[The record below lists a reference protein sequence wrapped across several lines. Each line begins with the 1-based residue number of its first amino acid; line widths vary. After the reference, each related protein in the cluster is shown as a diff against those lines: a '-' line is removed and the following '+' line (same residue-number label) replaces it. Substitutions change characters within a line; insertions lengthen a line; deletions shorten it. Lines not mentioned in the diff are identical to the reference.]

1 MPTNI
6 QRTIERQRAIYETLA
21 MPLLYQLA
29 RMHGLSIRE
38 FAEVFEISKNH
49 AEAVL
54 KHRTTPSLE
63 LAFQIARYFDLK
75 VDELF
80 GWQFDDTGNRRPL
93 VLEVKGKAFRVKSTD
108 SPLKLVEIER
118 EGK

>member
-1 MPTNI
+1 MPTGL
-6 QRTIERQRAIYETLA
+6 QRIIEKQRAVYETLA
-21 MPLLYQLA
+21 TPLLYQLA

-38 FAEVFEISKNH
+38 FAEIFEISKNH

-54 KHRTTPSLE
+54 KHRVSPSLE
-63 LAFQIARYFDLK
+63 LAFQISRYFDLK

-93 VLEVKGKAFRVKSTD
+93 VLEVDGKCFRVKSTQ
-108 SPLKLVEIER
+108 SPLLLVEVRPE
-118 EGK
+118 

>member
-1 MPTNI
+1 MSTNL
-6 QRTIERQRAIYETLA
+6 QTAIERQRAVYETLA

-29 RMHGLSIRE
+29 RMHGLTIRE
-38 FAEVFEISKNH
+38 FAVVFEISKNH

-63 LAFQIARYFDLK
+63 LAFQIARYFDVK

-80 GWQFDDTGNRRPL
+80 GWMFDDNGNRRPL
-93 VLEVKGKAFRVKSTD
+93 VVESNGKSFRVKSTD
-108 SPLKLVEIER
+108 NPLVLVEVGPE
-118 EGK
+118 

>member
-1 MPTNI
+1 MLTSL
-6 QRTIERQRAIYETLA
+6 QRTILKQRAIYETLA
-21 MPLLYQLA
+21 TPLLYQLA
-29 RMHGLSIRE
+29 RMHGLTIRE
-38 FAEVFEISKNH
+38 FADIFEISKNH

-80 GWQFDDTGNRRPL
+80 GWMFDDTGNRRSL
-93 VLEVKGKAFRVKSTD
+93 VVETGGKVFRVKSTGN
-108 SPLKLVEIER
+108 PLELVEIEK
-118 EGK
+118 G

>member
-1 MPTNI
+1 MPTNL
-6 QRTIERQRAIYETLA
+6 QRTIERQRAVYETLA
-21 MPLLYQLA
+21 TPLLYQMA
-29 RMHGLSIRE
+29 RMHGLTIRE
-38 FAEVFEISKNH
+38 FAEIFEISKNH

-80 GWQFDDTGNRRPL
+80 GWMFDDTGNRRPL
-93 VLEVKGKAFRVKSTD
+93 LLEVNGRAFRVKSTD
-108 SPLKLVEIER
+108 SPLVLVEVEK
-118 EGK
+118 G

>member
-1 MPTNI
+1 MPTNL

-21 MPLLYQLA
+21 TPLLYQLA

-38 FAEVFEISKNH
+38 FAEIFEISKNH

-54 KHRTTPSLE
+54 KHRAIPSLE

-80 GWQFDDTGNRRPL
+80 GWHFDDTGNRRPL
-93 VLEVKGKAFRVKSTD
+93 VLEVNGKTVRVKSTD
-108 SPLKLVEIER
+108 NPLVLVEIEP
-118 EGK
+118 EG